1 MKGKTFAVVITKHE
15 TKGAYFVA
23 SYGSQFLGATYSV
36 EFPNSVFG
44 SIAFHHFMDMLK
56 TRYQG
61 VHFTFRLPKELEA
74 HPSVSTQ
81 IEGLLSG

>member
-1 MKGKTFAVVITKHE
+1 MKTKTFAVVISKHE
-15 TKGAYFVA
+15 SKEAHFVA

-61 VHFTFRLPKELEA
+61 VHFIFRLPKELEA
-74 HPSVSTQ
+74 HPAVET
-81 IEGLLSG
+81 LLSG

>member
-1 MKGKTFAVVITKHE
+1 MKAKTFAVVIRKHE

-56 TRYQG
+56 RRYQG
-61 VHFTFRLPKELEA
+61 VHFSFRLPKELEA
-74 HPSVSTQ
+74 HSA